1 MVCLKTV
8 KRVDLILSILT
19 TWNEKGG
26 TLKLT
31 EVLRTGIALTVVLV
45 SQVYAYVQR
54 IGMYTLNVCYFL
66 VYYT

>member
-45 SQVYAYVQR
+45 SQVYAYVQL